1 MRGTDNAQE
10 DLNYFRLVQSVQKMK
25 ACIQVLIN
33 DNPAR
38 LAKAQT
44 AYLKNV
50 NINQDR
56 MTLRN
61 NSDVKDFL
69 DRDEK
74 LVLRGKIH

>member
-33 DNPAR
+33 DNPTR